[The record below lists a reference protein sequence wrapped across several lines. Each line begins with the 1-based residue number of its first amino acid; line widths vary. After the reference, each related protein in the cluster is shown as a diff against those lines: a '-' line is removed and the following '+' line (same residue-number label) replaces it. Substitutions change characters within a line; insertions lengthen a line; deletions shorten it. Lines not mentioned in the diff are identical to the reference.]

1 MSKLPSRFI
10 KFRDEHPQVFTAYE
24 ALGKAAAAE
33 GPLGKKEI
41 SLVKLAIA
49 AGARMEGAV
58 HSHTR
63 RALEAGA
70 SPEEIRQV
78 IILTVTTIGFPAMM
92 ANLSWVDDVLAKN
105 ADTAKDISASSPG
118 VNE

>member
-1 MSKLPSRFI
+1 MGKLPSRYL
-10 KFRDEHPQVFTAYE
+10 KFQEEHPQVFASYE

-33 GPLGKKEI
+33 GPLSRKEI
-41 SLVKLAIA
+41 ALVKLAIA

-70 SPEEIRQV
+70 TPEEIRQV
-78 IILTVTTIGFPAMM
+78 IILTVTTLGFPAMM
-92 ANLSWVDDVLAKN
+92 ANLSWVDEILLSRTVQ
-105 ADTAKDISASSPG
+105 
-118 VNE
+118 EQ